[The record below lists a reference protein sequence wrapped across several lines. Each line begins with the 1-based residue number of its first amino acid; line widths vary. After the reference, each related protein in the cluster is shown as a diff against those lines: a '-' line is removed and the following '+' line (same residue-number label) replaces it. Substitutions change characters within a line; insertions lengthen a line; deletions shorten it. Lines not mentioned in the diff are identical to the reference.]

1 MKKKLLLAL
10 LVVLMVGILAF
21 SVFACGPKEP
31 TNQPS
36 GGGNNNNTDDGGED
50 VGVSVDAG
58 PMLNGLIDSV
68 NNTIKVV
75 NTIEDKAS
83 VNAELYVDVIVT
95 DEQGN
100 DVAYNVDLKIAGSID
115 KGTKANN
122 WALISAN
129 VLDTVEIGLFAEVT
143 SAGKEYLYLGQNI
156 LDEEFTWSKLS
167 QAQDAG
173 LIYDKALTAVF
184 DLVAD
189 LEEAKFAADDE
200 TFKGADVSDT
210 IDSGLLNKI
219 GIINTIKGLGSTI
232 GGLLFAPIEGVN
244 TIVDDATDLSSANGF
259 AARLNIEELSGVI
272 EGVMPMLGGLLGD
285 VNLADY
291 QGIVDMVVPLLLG
304 GELNLTTLTFTPIE
318 GAIPDIR
325 LLVDINDDKTFGG
338 LHLSYE
344 SEKNGIYVGFG
355 LDNISFTN
363 KSSKASSNAPDGV
376 EDAEELAINLGLDIE
391 LDAITNGYANLDLNI
406 YPNVSLGWDEDGY
419 VAIDFSDL
427 YAEVV
432 LSYDATD
439 FDEQWNIIK
448 VPTSTVIAQYNAD
461 GNEDIIIDLDTVA
474 GRFDTGAGTYKVP
487 VNLSEKFAAFIQSEK
502 DKKAAGNDVVVENA
516 GLVDDIIGIV
526 GDITAEDADIVGVI
540 MDAAGKIGTIIEEVS
555 ALAEFIE
562 DGTLDLEGLILD
574 LIADDGLI
582 GESEKAVFGMYTGE
596 GSEQEDVAL
605 ADIML
610 PDAVLGNIAALVNAI
625 VYENSGSEA
634 TYEEWAAGANLLTVD
649 EIIGL
654 VADFTGATLNA
665 ENAYANM
672 EVSASAY
679 WQDGIGASV
688 SAVLGGDDATGE
700 IKLAISANRIANN
713 PEIEAIEYSQYVGSA
728 IVGNEII
735 TVSNDTGVDGGARL
749 LNAVKKIFNSIITDE
764 QFHLDTFEEYWGTVV
779 TDNFFEAGDGSYA
792 FKEDGFGMSFV
803 ITAEDA
809 PEGSTVSITNFNN
822 ALSVAAMVM
831 DTNYTP
837 ARPVPG
843 TPVEIAELYDSAEFT
858 VEGSDGFM
866 FYVLGTEATVV
877 EIGVS
882 VEKPIVIPEPDAE
895 DLVIGDNTTPA
906 FVAGTSLADP
916 GVDTYLY
923 TYTAVEACTLTFTY
937 DDEAV
942 IIGTAEYDAY
952 GNKFVVYSP
961 YEDGEVTLEAGQTI
975 IIGVANVRWDAYTAV
990 TFTVAI
996 A

>member
-31 TNQPS
+31 PKQPS
-36 GGGNNNNTDDGGED
+36 GGGNNNTGNGGGED

-83 VNAELYVDVIVT
+83 VNAELYVDVIVK

-129 VLDTVEIGLFAEVT
+129 VLDTVEIGLYAEVT

-156 LDEEFTWSKLS
+156 LDDEFTWSKLS

-173 LIYDKALTAVF
+173 LIYDKAVTAVF
-184 DLVAD
+184 DLVAG
-189 LEEAKFAADDE
+189 LEEAKFAADNE

-244 TIVDDATDLSSANGF
+244 TIVDDATDLSSANGY

-376 EDAEELAINLGLDIE
+376 EDAEELAINLGLDIA
-391 LDAITNGYANLDLNI
+391 LDAINGGYANLDLNV
-406 YPNVSLGWDEDGY
+406 YPNISLGWDEDGY
-419 VAIDFSDL
+419 VAIDFSNL

-432 LSYDATD
+432 MTYE
-439 FDEQWNIIK
+439 DEGVSQ
-448 VPTSTVIAQYNAD
+448 SAVIAQYNAD

-487 VNLSEKFAAFIQSEK
+487 VNLSEKYAAFIQSEK

-526 GDITAEDADIVGVI
+526 GDITAEDADIVGII

-574 LIADDGLI
+574 LIDDEGLI

-605 ADIML
+605 ADIMA
-610 PDAVLGNIAALVNAI
+610 PNAVLGNIAALVNAI

-654 VADFTGATLNA
+654 VKDFTGATLNA
-665 ENAYANM
+665 GNAYANM
-672 EVSASAY
+672 EVSASGY

-713 PEIEAIEYSQYVGSA
+713 PEIKAIEYTEYVGSA

-735 TVSNDTGVDGGARL
+735 TVSNNTGVDGGARL

-764 QFHLDTFEEYWGTVV
+764 QFHLDTFDEYWGTVA
-779 TDNFFEAGDGSYA
+779 TDNFFEVGDGLYA

-803 ITAEDA
+803 ITAQDA
-809 PEGSTVSITNFNN
+809 PEGSTVTITNENN

-831 DTNYTP
+831 DTNYMP
-837 ARPVPG
+837 ARPVAG
-843 TPVEIAELYDSAEFT
+843 TPVEIADLYDFAEFT

-877 EIGVS
+877 EIAVR
-882 VEKPIVIPEPDAE
+882 VQKPIVIPEPDAE
-895 DLVIGDNTTPA
+895 DLVIGENTTPA
-906 FVAGTSLADP
+906 FVAGTSMMDP

-923 TYTAVEACTLTFTY
+923 TYTAAEACTLTFTY

-942 IIGTAEYDAY
+942 MIGTAEYDAH
-952 GNKFVVYSP
+952 GNKFMVYSA
-961 YEDGEVTLEAGQTI
+961 YENGEVTLEAGQTI
-975 IIGVANVRWDAYTAV
+975 IIGVANVRWGEYTAV
-990 TFTVAI
+990 TFTAAI

>member
-31 TNQPS
+31 PKQPS

-58 PMLNGLIDSV
+58 PMLSGLIDSV

-129 VLDTVEIGLFAEVT
+129 VLDTVEIGLYAEVT
-143 SAGKEYLYLGQNI
+143 TSGEYLYLGQNI
-156 LDEEFTWSKLS
+156 LDDEFTWSKLS
-167 QAQDAG
+167 QAKDAG

-184 DLVAD
+184 DLVEG

-244 TIVDDATDLSSANGF
+244 TIVDDATDLSSANGY

-325 LLVDINDDKTFGG
+325 LLVDINEDKTFGG

-344 SEKNGIYVGFG
+344 SERNGIYVGFG

-376 EDAEELAINLGLDIE
+376 EDAEELAINLGLDIT

-406 YPNVSLGWDEDGY
+406 YPNISLGWDEDGY
-419 VAIDFSDL
+419 VAIDFSNL

-432 LSYDATD
+432 MTYE
-439 FDEQWNIIK
+439 DEGVSQ
-448 VPTSTVIAQYNAD
+448 SAVIAQYNAD

-474 GRFDTGAGTYKVP
+474 GRFDTDAGTYKVP
-487 VNLSEKFAAFIQSEK
+487 VNLSEKYAAFIQSEK

-526 GDITAEDADIVGVI
+526 GDITAENADIVGII

-574 LIADDGLI
+574 LIGDEGLI

-605 ADIML
+605 ADIMA
-610 PDAVLGNIAALVNAI
+610 PNAVLGNIAALVNAI

-654 VADFTGATLNA
+654 VKDFTGATLN
-665 ENAYANM
+665 EGNAYANM
-672 EVSASAY
+672 EVSASGY

-688 SAVLGGDDATGE
+688 SAVLGGDNATGE

-713 PEIEAIEYSQYVGSA
+713 PEIEAIEYTQYDGSA

-735 TVSNDTGVDGGARL
+735 TVSNNTGVDGGARL
-749 LNAVKKIFNSIITDE
+749 LNAVKKIFNSIISDD
-764 QFHLDTFEEYWGTVV
+764 QFHLDTFEDFTGTVA
-779 TDNFFEAGDGSYA
+779 TDNFFEAGNGSYA

-803 ITAEDA
+803 ISAENA
-809 PEGSTVSITNFNN
+809 PEGSTVTIINFNN

-831 DTNYTP
+831 DTNYMP

-843 TPVEIAELYDSAEFT
+843 TPVEIVDLYDSAEFT

-877 EIGVS
+877 EIGVNIQ
-882 VEKPIVIPEPDAE
+882 KPRVIPEPDAE
-895 DLVIGDNTTPA
+895 ALVIGNNTTPA
-906 FVAGTSLADP
+906 FVAGTSMMDP

-923 TYTAVEACTLTFTY
+923 TYTATEACTLTFTY
-937 DDEAV
+937 DEEAAK
-942 IIGTAEYDAY
+942 IGTAEYDAR
-952 GNKFVVYSP
+952 NNRFVVYDA
-961 YEDGEVTLEAGQTI
+961 YVDGEVTLEADQTI
-975 IIGVANVRWDAYTAV
+975 IIGVANNRWGEYTAV

>member
-1 MKKKLLLAL
+1 MKKKVLLVL
-10 LVVLMVGILAF
+10 LVVLMVGILAL
-21 SVFACGPKEP
+21 SVFACNKQPDPPKNP
-31 TNQPS
+31 DPKPPV
-36 GGGNNNNTDDGGED
+36 DDGGD
-50 VGVSVDAG
+50 LGVNVDAG
-58 PMLNGLIDSV
+58 PMLNDLIDSV

-83 VNAELYVDVIVT
+83 VNAELYVDVVLAGENGAET
-95 DEQGN
+95 T
-100 DVAYNVDLKIAGSID
+100 YNVDLKIAGSID
-115 KGTKANN
+115 NGNNANN
-122 WALISAN
+122 WALVTAN

-156 LDEEFTWSKLS
+156 LNKEFTWSKLS
-167 QAQDAG
+167 QAQDAK
-173 LIYDKALTAVF
+173 LVQDKVLDAVF
-184 DLVAD
+184 GLVAD

-219 GIINTIKGLGSTI
+219 GIINTIKGLGGTI
-232 GGLLFAPIEGVN
+232 GGLLFAPIEGIN
-244 TIVDDATDLSSANGF
+244 TVVDNETDLSSANGY
-259 AARLNIEELSGVI
+259 AARLNIEQLSGVI
-272 EGVMPMLGGLLGD
+272 SGVMPMLGGLLGD
-285 VNLADY
+285 VNLAEY
-291 QGIVDMVVPLLLG
+291 QPIVDMVVPLILG
-304 GELNLTTLTFTPIE
+304 GNLDLTTLTFTPIE

-325 LLVDINDDKTFGG
+325 LLVDINEDNTFGG
-338 LHLSYE
+338 VHLSYE

-391 LDAITNGYANLDLNI
+391 LDAITNGYANIDLNV
-406 YPNVSLGWDEDGY
+406 YPNVSLGFDDDGY
-419 VAIDFSDL
+419 LAIDFSNL

-432 LSYDATD
+432 LSYDD
-439 FDEQWNIIK
+439 NDYDNEGNEIK
-448 VPTSTVIAQYNAD
+448 VPTSKVIAQYNAD
-461 GNEDIIIDLDTVA
+461 GNEDLVIDLDTVA
-474 GRFDTGAGTYKVP
+474 GRFDTYAGTYKVP
-487 VNLSEKFAAFIQSEK
+487 VDLSKKYAQFIESEKNKGAIDESAPEVQ
-502 DKKAAGNDVVVENA
+502 NA

-526 GDITAEDADIVGVI
+526 GKLTAENADIVGVI

-555 ALAEFIE
+555 ALAQFITE
-562 DGTLDLEGLILD
+562 DGTIDVEGLILA
-574 LIADDGLI
+574 LIDDEGLI

-605 ADIML
+605 AEIMA

-672 EVSASAY
+672 EASASAY
-679 WQDGIGASV
+679 WQDGIGASI

-700 IKLAISANRIANN
+700 IKLAISANIIANN
-713 PEIEAIEYSQYVGSA
+713 PEIEAIEYNEYVGSA

-735 TVSNDTGVDGGARL
+735 TVSNDTSKDGGARL
-749 LNAVKKIFNSIITDE
+749 LNAVKKIFNSIISDD
-764 QFHLDTFEEYWGTVV
+764 QFHLDTFDEYWGTVV
-779 TDNFFEAGDGSYA
+779 TDNYSEVGDGSYA

-803 ITAEDA
+803 ITAQNA
-809 PEGSTVSITNFNN
+809 PEGSTVTIVNANN

-831 DTNYTP
+831 DTNYMP

-843 TPVEIAELYDSAEFT
+843 TPVEIADLYDVAEFT

-877 EIGVS
+877 EIEVS
-882 VEKPIVIPEPDAE
+882 VQKPIVIPEPDAVA
-895 DLVIGDNTTPA
+895 LVIGENTTPA
-906 FVAGTSLADP
+906 FVAGTSMMDP

-923 TYTAVEACTLTFTY
+923 TYTATEDCTLVFTY
-937 DDEAV
+937 DEESF
-942 IIGTAEYDAY
+942 IIGTAEYNAMG
-952 GNKFVVYSP
+952 GNYMVYMP
-961 YEDGEVTLEAGQTI
+961 YEDGEVTLTAGQTI
-975 IIGVANVRWDAYTAV
+975 LIGVGNARWGEYSAAS
-990 TFTVAI
+990 FTVAI